1 MVGACQIS
9 AAAAHV
15 MLHVIAIAS
24 NALQVES
31 RKLGEIAAAVA
42 APGTSA
48 AATADAPARPTPVR
62 IGALPL
68 DGPVEAMVSLK
79 EVELAYRM
87 NAAVIATAD
96 EMLDSLPD
104 AVSPRERR

>member
-1 MVGACQIS
+1 
-9 AAAAHV
+9 

-31 RKLGEIAAAVA
+31 RKLSDIASAVA
-42 APGTSA
+42 ATGASA
-48 AATADAPARPTPVR
+48 GPTALERPAPVR

-68 DGPVEAMVSLK
+68 DGPLEAMVSLRQA
-79 EVELAYRM
+79 EFAYGI

-96 EMLDSLPD
+96 EMLNTLLEAFDRD
-104 AVSPRERR
+104 AP